1 MTLCRSVAAAL
12 LLGERVLHALFC
24 EPDLLDEVQTESLLQ
39 WKRANIE
46 DSVATSPS
54 VLP

>member
-1 MTLCRSVAAAL
+1 MNLCRSVAVAL
-12 LLGERVLHALFC
+12 LLGARVLHALAC
-24 EPDLLDEVQTESLLQ
+24 EPDLLDEIQTESLLQ

-46 DSVATSPS
+46 DSVATSLS